1 MKSKAACQGAKHVP
15 SSSPNKRFLRVA
27 DVIAASNKVCK
38 HFVNLRIAAMR
49 PQGSFLQSLRPV
61 TVLPPSLSACHS
73 IDGRFS
79 LPKRLD
85 VTNETARN
93 KREQCGLVSQIT

>member
-1 MKSKAACQGAKHVP
+1 LLFWILREVWRLLDFAACSGY
-15 SSSPNKRFLRVA
+15 SGRFGGLA
-27 DVIAASNKVCK
+27 
-38 HFVNLRIAAMR
+38 RI
-49 PQGSFLQSLRPV
+49 G
-61 TVLPPSLSACHS
+61 
-73 IDGRFS
+73 GRFS